1 MRFVQNYHKKKGNNI
16 EVNPKGSLVN
26 DLPARSDLQSS
37 YRSWIITRLSGGES
51 FSGERRVSVWE
62 EVWEA
67 VLACV
72 RDDVRAVFSV
82 SEMVCEGAGD
92 DVRAR
97 RRWSERSAVF
107 VS

>member
-16 EVNPKGSLVN
+16 EVNPKGSLVY
-26 DLPARSDLQSS
+26 DLPARSDLQSF
-37 YRSWIITRLSGGES
+37 YRSWNIIRLSGGES

-92 DVRAR
+92 DV
-97 RRWSERSAVF
+97 
-107 VS
+107 